1 MRIPLWKGNEGE
13 NRMHDE
19 LTAIDIQKMKEE
31 LEHRTKVLRP
41 QLLAEVKRTR
51 EYGDL
56 SENYEYKAAKQEKN
70 RNESRIRYL
79 QSMIETAVIVEKT
92 GGENEVGLFDKI
104 TVYMPED
111 DEETV
116 YQIVTTL
123 RVNALEGII
132 SKESPLGS
140 ALIGKKAG
148 DTVTVKVNDSYSYEV
163 VIRSIEKGEDTGDIP
178 INRF

>member
-1 MRIPLWKGNEGE
+1 
-13 NRMHDE
+13 MHDE

-79 QSMIETAVIVEKT
+79 QSMIDTAVIVEKT

-111 DEETV
+111 DEEAV

-132 SKESPLGS
+132 SKESPLGR

-163 VIRSIEKGEDTGDIP
+163 VIRNIEKGEDTGDIP

>member
-1 MRIPLWKGNEGE
+1 
-13 NRMHDE
+13 MHDE
-19 LTAIDIQKMKEE
+19 LTEIDIQKMKEE
-31 LEHRTKVLRP
+31 MEHRVKVLRP

-111 DEETV
+111 DEEAV

-140 ALIGKKAG
+140 ALIGKKVG

-163 VIRSIEKGEDTGDIP
+163 VIRNIEKGEDTGDIP

>member
-1 MRIPLWKGNEGE
+1 
-13 NRMHDE
+13 MHDE

-111 DEETV
+111 DEEAV

-140 ALIGKKAG
+140 ALIGKKVG

-163 VIRSIEKGEDTGDIP
+163 VIRKIEKGEDTGDIP